1 MKIEQVKLALTKVV
15 ENNSPA
21 KFLGALVL
29 GTALVAVAATGMTAG
44 QVQAS
49 ENQVSTQIELGE
61 ECLNPVTGEPIGLL
75 PNQVSQRSQGVLAS
89 PLSIESDSSWGL
101 AEENFHPVTGEKNV
115 ATRTEMQISSINL
128 GEEYFH
134 PVTGEKNAVA
144 RSEMHVSNVNLGE
157 EYFHPVTGENNAVAR
172 TEMQISSTTLGEEY
186 FHPVTGEKNAE
197 ARTEMQIS
205 AVNLGEEYFHPVTG
219 KVQ

>member
-1 MKIEQVKLALTKVV
+1 MKATANRASNQGTGNKGTFSNLIGATEMKIEQVKLALTKVV
-15 ENNSPA
+15 ENNTPA

-61 ECLNPVTGEPIGLL
+61 EWFNPVTGEPIGLL

-89 PLSIESDSSWGL
+89 PLSIESDGSWGL
-101 AEENFHPVTGEKNV
+101 A
-115 ATRTEMQISSINL
+115 
-128 GEEYFH
+128 EEYFH

-144 RSEMHVSNVNLGE
+144 RTEMQISSVNLGE
-157 EYFHPVTGENNAVAR
+157 EYFHPVTGEI
-172 TEMQISSTTLGEEY
+172 Q
-186 FHPVTGEKNAE
+186 
-197 ARTEMQIS
+197 
-205 AVNLGEEYFHPVTG
+205 
-219 KVQ
+219 

>member
-1 MKIEQVKLALTKVV
+1 MKGTTNRASNQGTENKGTFSNLMGATEMKIEQVKLALTKVV

-49 ENQVSTQIELGE
+49 ENQVSTQIDLGE
-61 ECLNPVTGEPIGLL
+61 EWFNPVTGEPIGLL

-89 PLSIESDSSWGL
+89 PLNIESDTSWGL
-101 AEENFHPVTGEKNV
+101 AEENFHPVTGEKNAV
-115 ATRTEMQISSINL
+115 ARSETRISSVSL

-134 PVTGEKNAVA
+134 PVTGE
-144 RSEMHVSNVNLGE
+144 
-157 EYFHPVTGENNAVAR
+157 
-172 TEMQISSTTLGEEY
+172 
-186 FHPVTGEKNAE
+186 
-197 ARTEMQIS
+197 
-205 AVNLGEEYFHPVTG
+205 
-219 KVQ
+219 VQ

>member
-1 MKIEQVKLALTKVV
+1 MKGTKNRASIQGTGNQGTFSNLMGATEMKIEQVKLALTKVV

-29 GTALVAVAATGMTAG
+29 GTALVAATGMTAG

-61 ECLNPVTGEPIGLL
+61 EWFNPVTGEPIGLL

-101 AEENFHPVTGEKNV
+101 AEENFHPVTGEKNAV
-115 ATRTEMQISSINL
+115 ARTGMRISSVSL

-134 PVTGEKNAVA
+134 PVTGE
-144 RSEMHVSNVNLGE
+144 
-157 EYFHPVTGENNAVAR
+157 
-172 TEMQISSTTLGEEY
+172 
-186 FHPVTGEKNAE
+186 
-197 ARTEMQIS
+197 
-205 AVNLGEEYFHPVTG
+205 
-219 KVQ
+219 VQ